1 MTRGRSV
8 VAASVVPPSAPASS
22 APAAGTSSASV
33 SVGCVSDHGDESQR
47 SAWAETSRTGAGLP
61 PPSPQPRRRSEL
73 EMASASQQMRR
84 HTVFLSLVAFAAL
97 ALSLAEGVYEAAPL
111 SLAGFGVGGVAVFC
125 AAGYAAATQRADEWL
140 VLLTLCGCFVAAVL
154 DDVHRGEA
162 LRNRAFPLLAF
173 PIIAL
178 ACTAKLPRAASGG
191 FLFGVIAWTV
201 ASDLE
206 SSFRYG
212 LWDGAGYGREQ
223 ALQRCASLCDCA
235 EPPCGLPPLEALSN
249 TFAKL
254 CVVGMVY
261 VLLRTTGDALQGE
274 RGMVA
279 VYADAAQSIAV
290 HLAAFDL
297 DNAESRLKRDEALL
311 PPELSQA
318 LRAILENMHT
328 YRQYLP
334 ASCLPVVEE
343 DTSEEDRDCADIAS
357 QATGAVSVIC
367 TQPSVSLN
375 VGMGVT
381 VSIPTSAR
389 SPPQMSSRP
398 SLVGCKR
405 ASELHLGTVGDTRK
419 TGDSAH
425 PFDSVAGGSANN
437 TGSVGG
443 HGGDPMSEI
452 GSNTHSS
459 MYMRKSSSP
468 HRHSVHDLKTV
479 PSFIN
484 TRPTGL
490 RFGRCTLV
498 VANLHDTTY
507 ILDEGIPTGQQDA
520 PDFLHTYDL
529 YVSAAV
535 GRYHSMKGVVDV
547 LVGDHIFAT
556 FNASRPCAQHAISAV
571 SASTKFLRSI
581 PHIRANVGIATGKCS
596 HGDIGCADMR
606 RYITIGSTCMKAL
619 AIERVARLWN
629 VDILCNSATYLDTFH
644 AFELRIVVQR
654 LIFRKGLEVRP
665 DDTGRDRT
673 SPSSSRRAGAP
684 SPFGSLKSTSG
695 SHTVLTTDLQDTMAE
710 NAPDKATYQLL
721 YETLVKIKRRDKAS
735 FQSVPVEGPGGLAS
749 SSQYTDS
756 TVLSHGDPEEWMYEL
771 ENKQEWERYN
781 ESGEMYLKGRPRTA
795 VLAHIKGAPPE
806 IASRFESAMNQDCCV
821 QIYHT

>member
-1 MTRGRSV
+1 MSQRIITRGRSV
-8 VAASVVPPSAPASS
+8 VAASVVPP
-22 APAAGTSSASV
+22 PAAQVSTAPVSSASV
-33 SVGCVSDHGDESQR
+33 SVGGTSDHGDEPQR
-47 SAWAETSRTGAGLP
+47 HPWSEAGRAGAG
-61 PPSPQPRRRSEL
+61 PSQSQSLLSRHCSEAPVDSTRR
-73 EMASASQQMRR
+73 MRR
-84 HTVFLSLVAFAAL
+84 HTVFLSLIAFAAL
-97 ALSLAEGVYEAAPL
+97 ALSLAEGVYDASPL
-111 SLAGFGVGGVAVFC
+111 SLAGFGAGGVATFC
-125 AAGYAAATQRADEWL
+125 AAGYVAATQRAEEWL
-140 VLLTLCGCFVAAVL
+140 VLLSLCGCFVAAVL

-162 LRNRAFPLLAF
+162 LRNRAFPLLAL
-173 PIIAL
+173 PVIAL

-212 LWDGAGYGREQ
+212 LWDGAGHGREQ
-223 ALQRCASLCDCA
+223 ALRRCASLCDCA

-249 TFAKL
+249 SFAKL
-254 CVVGMVY
+254 CAVGVVH

-297 DNAESRLKRDEALL
+297 DNAERRLKKDEALL
-311 PPELSQA
+311 PPDLSQA

-343 DTSEEDRDCADIAS
+343 DTSEDCADIVS
-357 QATGAVSVIC
+357 QATGNVSLIC

-389 SPPQMSSRP
+389 SPPQASRS

-405 ASELHLGTVGDTRK
+405 ASELHLGTVGDREQYTRK
-419 TGDSAH
+419 QTTDSAQ

-437 TGSVGG
+437 TSSVGG
-443 HGGDPMSEI
+443 HTGDHVSE
-452 GSNTHSS
+452 HSS
-459 MYMRKSSSP
+459 AYMRKSSSP
-468 HRHSVHDLKTV
+468 HRPSVHDLKAA

-484 TRPTGL
+484 SRPTGL
-490 RFGRCTLV
+490 RFNRCTLV
-498 VANLHDTTY
+498 VANMHDTTY
-507 ILDEGIPTGQQDA
+507 ILDEGIPAGQQDS
-520 PDFLHTYDL
+520 PDFLHAYEL

-535 GRYHSMKGVVDV
+535 GRYHAAKGVVDV

-665 DDTGRDRT
+665 DDSGRERT

-710 NAPDKATYQLL
+710 NSPDKATYQLL
-721 YETLVKIKRRDKAS
+721 YEALVKIKRRDKAS
-735 FQSVPVEGPGGLAS
+735 FQSAPVEGPGGLAS

-821 QIYHT
+821 QIYHM